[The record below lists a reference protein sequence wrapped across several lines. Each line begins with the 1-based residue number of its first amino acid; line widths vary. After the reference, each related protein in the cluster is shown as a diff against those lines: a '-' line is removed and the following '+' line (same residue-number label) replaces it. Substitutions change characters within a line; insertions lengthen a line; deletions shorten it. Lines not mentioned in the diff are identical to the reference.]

1 MRQFENGSLPDE
13 ARVAALPR
21 RLDDVGSTAGGL
33 LSLLPASMTWSA
45 TVDTGD
51 GISETE
57 ITEEMVK
64 RAIAAVEREQPWPF
78 RTETGSDAGLVARA
92 VRKADVIAF
101 PRARPNV

>member
-1 MRQFENGSLPDE
+1 MGQIENGSLPDE
-13 ARVAALPR
+13 ARVASPPR
-21 RLDDVGSTAGGL
+21 RLDEVRSTAGGL

-51 GISETE
+51 GTSETE
-57 ITEEMVK
+57 ITEDMVK

-78 RTETGSDAGLVARA
+78 RAGTGPDAEPVARA

-101 PRARPNV
+101 PRARRNV

>member
-1 MRQFENGSLPDE
+1 MGS
-13 ARVAALPR
+13 
-21 RLDDVGSTAGGL
+21 L

-64 RAIAAVEREQPWPF
+64 GAIAAAEREQPWPF
-78 RTETGSDAGLVARA
+78 RAATGSDAVPVARA

-101 PRARPNV
+101 PGARANV